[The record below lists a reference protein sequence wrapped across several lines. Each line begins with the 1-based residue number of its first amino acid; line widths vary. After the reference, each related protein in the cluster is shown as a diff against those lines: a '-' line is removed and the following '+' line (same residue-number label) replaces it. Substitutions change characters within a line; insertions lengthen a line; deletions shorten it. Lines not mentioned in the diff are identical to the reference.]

1 MFDVGFS
8 EMVMIAVVALIV
20 IGPEKLPKVA
30 RTLGLLAGRMQRYV
44 SNVKSDIQREMQFE
58 DLQKLQQEIKQ
69 GYEQTEAHVNKLGSD
84 IKREV
89 AALEKEIDSSLVVD
103 NTIAVLVAVA
113 SPSKSDQQELPLS
126 YSEAESQALEQVQTA
141 ELGQAA
147 ESPSQD
153 HHQVEDQTPD
163 PEVPALLVAPPDKPV
178 QPE

>member
-69 GYEQTEAHVNKLGSD
+69 GYEQTEAHVNELGSD

-89 AALEKEIDSSLVVD
+89 AALEKEIDSSLVSN
-103 NTIAVLVAVA
+103 NTILPPAEVAKPGQA
-113 SPSKSDQQELPLS
+113 GQQELPLS
-126 YSEAESQALEQVQTA
+126 HSSAPELQTPDAAQVQT
-141 ELGQAA
+141 EL
-147 ESPSQD
+147 PD
-153 HHQVEDQTPD
+153 VQV
-163 PEVPALLVAPPDKPV
+163 PEPEIPALLVAQPEKPV
-178 QPE
+178 

>member
-69 GYEQTEAHVNKLGSD
+69 GYEQTEAHVNELGSD

-89 AALEKEIDSSLVVD
+89 AALEKEIDSSLVSS
-103 NTIAVLVAVA
+103 NTILPPEVAKPGQA
-113 SPSKSDQQELPLS
+113 GQQELPLS
-126 YSEAESQALEQVQTA
+126 HSSAPELQTPDAAQVQT
-141 ELGQAA
+141 EL
-147 ESPSQD
+147 PD
-153 HHQVEDQTPD
+153 VQV
-163 PEVPALLVAPPDKPV
+163 PEPEIPALLVAQPEKPV
-178 QPE
+178 